1 MSSIPSDTTETAPE
15 SKNRRI
21 RTIVLI
27 LLGIFLVYL
36 CTDLYISNN
45 LIKVNNLSVENSKAD
60 SSVRIGIISD
70 LHNKKFINSNES
82 LYEELRTQEPHI
94 ILTVGDMLGRN
105 HTDEEDITYL
115 QEVLTKLSD
124 IAPVY
129 SSLGNHEL
137 DNPVLEDIKTAI
149 IASGA
154 TLLDGEY
161 MDISLN
167 GTPVRIGGLSYYRDW
182 DGPTIQ
188 FLYEF
193 SEASDE
199 RFTLLLCHFP
209 EYYEWGIENF
219 PVDLM
224 VSGHTHGGMIR
235 MPFVGG
241 LIAPD
246 QGLFPEYDAGLY
258 DTACGGKL
266 AITTGLGSSPS
277 FVPRFNNRPEIMIID
292 VN

>member
-1 MSSIPSDTTETAPE
+1 MSSLPSDICESAPGR
-15 SKNRRI
+15 KNQRLRI
-21 RTIVLI
+21 IILI
-27 LLGIFLVYL
+27 LLGLFLIYL
-36 CTDLYISNN
+36 CADLYISNS
-45 LIKVNNLSVENSKAD
+45 LIKVNNLSVDNSKVN
-60 SSVRIGIISD
+60 STVRIGVVSD
-70 LHNKKFINSNES
+70 LHNKKFRNSNQS
-82 LYEELRTQEPHI
+82 LYDNLRTQEPHI

-105 HTDEEDITYL
+105 HTEEEDIEYL
-115 QEVLTKLSD
+115 QEVLMKLSQ

-137 DNPVLEDIKTAI
+137 DSPMLEDIRSAI
-149 IASGA
+149 TASGA
-154 TLLDGEY
+154 TLLDKDY
-161 MDISLN
+161 TDITIN
-167 GTPVRIGGLSYYRDW
+167 DTPLRIGGLSYYRDW
-182 DGPTIQ
+182 DSSTIQ

-193 SEASDE
+193 SEVSDD

-235 MPFVGG
+235 LPFVGG

-258 DTACGGKL
+258 DTTCGGKL